1 MTTQIEMGGRKTC
14 PNHPQMRGVWHW
26 LFTTLDPF
34 VFPVATAQI
43 AASASVDTGGVER
56 IHAAW
61 RGWRAQKCL
70 IFGKL

>member
-1 MTTQIEMGGRKTC
+1 MGGLHVSKPS
-14 PNHPQMRGVWHW
+14 PNERGMA
-26 LFTTLDPF
+26 LAFTTLDPF

-70 IFGKL
+70 IFGRL